1 MIHVI
6 LTYYLILVTEDLN
19 SSDNVAEVEP
29 FHFVKVEDAT
39 RDYLFY
45 LIFLS
50 TLNLNQMYIAL

>member
-6 LTYYLILVTEDLN
+6 LTFYLILATEDLN

-39 RDYLFY
+39 RDYLFC
-45 LIFLS
+45 LIFIS
-50 TLNLNQMYIAL
+50 TLNLN